1 MKLLL
6 NSNGENSRPT
16 TKDILNDVISSQSSI
31 FSCRKKLELD
41 YVPSF
46 LPHREDKIKELGI
59 VFKDILNDGYIRSIR
74 TVVMGKTGTGKTAT
88 TSAFENEFKK
98 IANER
103 GSKVEIVH
111 VNCHKQRTL
120 YLISLEIANRLRLPV
135 PTRGLSSQEIFKI
148 IHDYLEKRN
157 MHLIL
162 TLDEFNQFIDTA
174 PQEEIYFLA
183 RIYDEISAT
192 TKRIS
197 YIFIVNDPYSLYRL
211 DKSIKDHIVQRV
223 IEFSPYSSNELFDIL
238 KARTEEAFVKGAIL
252 DDALRFISDIYGQDK
267 GGSGNA
273 RAAIETLVVAGEI
286 AEKQGAFMV
295 TVEHAKEANGSV
307 NPEVPQILD
316 NLVDA
321 DLHQL
326 LIIKALIQL
335 VKRNRNEEVQM
346 GTLENEYQKLCI
358 DFGEEP
364 RKHTQIYENIR
375 RLRQYGVLNTRQSGK
390 GMRGRTTLISF
401 TLPLDSKFED
411 FVNSQIRGR
420 MSSR

>member
-1 MKLLL
+1 
-6 NSNGENSRPT
+6 
-16 TKDILNDVISSQSSI
+16 
-31 FSCRKKLELD
+31 
-41 YVPSF
+41 
-46 LPHREDKIKELGI
+46 
-59 VFKDILNDGYIRSIR
+59 
-74 TVVMGKTGTGKTAT
+74 
-88 TSAFENEFKK
+88 
-98 IANER
+98 
-103 GSKVEIVH
+103 
-111 VNCHKQRTL
+111 
-120 YLISLEIANRLRLPV
+120 
-135 PTRGLSSQEIFKI
+135 
-148 IHDYLEKRN
+148 
-157 MHLIL
+157 
-162 TLDEFNQFIDTA
+162 
-174 PQEEIYFLA
+174 
-183 RIYDEISAT
+183 
-192 TKRIS
+192 
-197 YIFIVNDPYSLYRL
+197 
-211 DKSIKDHIVQRV
+211 
-223 IEFSPYSSNELFDIL
+223 
-238 KARTEEAFVKGAIL
+238 
-252 DDALRFISDIYGQDK
+252 
-267 GGSGNA
+267 
-273 RAAIETLVVAGEI
+273 
-286 AEKQGAFMV
+286 MV

>member
-6 NSNGENSRPT
+6 NGDVSNSKSAR
-16 TKDILNDVISSQSSI
+16 DILDDVVNSQSPI
-31 FSCRKKLELD
+31 FSDRKKLELD

-59 VFKDILNDGYIRSIR
+59 IFKDILSDGYVRSIR
-74 TVVMGKTGTGKTAT
+74 AVVVGRTGTGKTAT
-88 TSAFENEFKK
+88 TSAFEKEFKR

-103 GSKVEIVH
+103 GSKVESVH
-111 VNCHKQRTL
+111 INCHKQRTL
-120 YLISLEIANRLRLPV
+120 YLMSLEIANKLRLPV

-157 MHLIL
+157 IHLIL
-162 TLDEFNQFIDTA
+162 TLDEFNQFIDSA

-183 RIYDEISAT
+183 RIYDEISTT

-197 YIFIVNDPYSLYRL
+197 YIFIVNDTYSLYKL

-223 IEFSPYSSNELFDIL
+223 IEFQPYIAVELFDIL
-238 KARTEEAFVKGAIL
+238 KARTEEAFVKGAVEEEAIKFL
-252 DDALRFISDIYGQDK
+252 SEIYGHDK

-286 AEKQGAFMV
+286 AEKQGAVMV
-295 TVEHAKEANGSV
+295 TLEHAKEANGSI
-307 NPEVPQILD
+307 NPEIPQILD

-326 LIIKALIQL
+326 LILKALIQL
-335 VKRNRNEEVQM
+335 VKRNKNDEVQM
-346 GTLENEYQKLCI
+346 GALENEYQKLCANL
-358 DFGEEP
+358 GEEP
-364 RKHTQIYENIR
+364 RKHTQVYENIR

-401 TLPLDSKFED
+401 TLPLDLKFEE
-411 FVNSQIRGR
+411 FINSQMRGR
-420 MSSR
+420 LTSQ